1 MRRAHVNR
9 SRGTRLFITGALI
22 VALASCGSSKTTSS
36 SQTTAAAPG
45 AVATTAA
52 PTGAATTAA
61 PSAATT
67 AAPSGKATGDP
78 VKIISIVD
86 ESTAASLTYPTL
98 RSGMKMAADYI
109 NDHGG
114 LGGSNRPV
122 TFDFCPTQFDPN
134 IEAQCA
140 TDAVNDSSV
149 IATVANVS
157 NFSDVVNGVLEKAG
171 LASVAPQPY
180 SASDGQSKI
189 AFPVNAGYLVSSAG
203 MATELADVG
212 NAKKI
217 SAIYV
222 NVPAALAAVD
232 TVVEAL
238 ASRGLTINNK
248 VPIDIGTADVAP
260 QTAELLANGTD
271 GAVLLTDPQ
280 TAAKVVAEAR
290 KQGSKVAFA
299 TNIDAFTPAVLSS
312 MGDAAEGL
320 FVSGLFAFDDIDQPG
335 VKAFTDALKKYGNGK
350 DSDDFAKQAWVG
362 LQMLDA
368 AAKGL
373 TTIDRKSIL
382 DSLTKMTKYST
393 GGLTPDIDY
402 TVPGTLLKNTVPRFT
417 NGSVA
422 YAKVEGGVV
431 KSILPFQWYYPFE
444 KK

>member
-1 MRRAHVNR
+1 
-9 SRGTRLFITGALI
+9 
-22 VALASCGSSKTTSS
+22 
-36 SQTTAAAPG
+36 
-45 AVATTAA
+45 
-52 PTGAATTAA
+52 
-61 PSAATT
+61 
-67 AAPSGKATGDP
+67 
-78 VKIISIVD
+78 
-86 ESTAASLTYPTL
+86 
-98 RSGMKMAADYI
+98 MAADYI

-122 TFDFCPTQFDPN
+122 NFDFCPTQFDPN

-180 SASDGQSKI
+180 SASDGVSKI

-238 ASRGLTINNK
+238 ASRGLTINKK

-260 QTAELLANGTD
+260 QTAELLSGGTD

-299 TNIDAFTPAVLSS
+299 TNIDAFTPAVLAS

-335 VKAFTDALKKYGNGK
+335 IKAFTDALKKYGNGK
-350 DSDDFAKQAWVG
+350 DSDDFSKQAWVG

-373 TTIDRKSIL
+373 ATIDRKSIL

-402 TVPGTLLKNTVPRFT
+402 TVPGTLLKGTVPRFT

>member
-1 MRRAHVNR
+1 MRRAHANR
-9 SRGTRLFITGALI
+9 SRGTRLFIIGTLI
-22 VALASCGSSKTTSS
+22 AALASCGSSKTTSS
-36 SQTTAAAPG
+36 PQTTAAPSA
-45 AVATTAA
+45 AATTAA
-52 PTGAATTAA
+52 PSAAATTAA

-78 VKIISIVD
+78 VKVVAIVD
-86 ESTAASLTYPTL
+86 ESTAFSLTYPTL

-122 TFDFCPTQFDPN
+122 TIDFCPTQFDPN

-140 TDAVNDSSV
+140 TDTVNDTSV
-149 IATVANVS
+149 IATVANIS
-157 NFSDVVNGVLEKAG
+157 NFSDIINPILEKGG

-180 SASDGQSKI
+180 SASDGVSKI

-217 SAIYV
+217 SVIHV
-222 NVPAALAAVD
+222 TVPAAVAAVK
-232 TVVEAL
+232 TVEDAL
-238 ASRGLTINNK
+238 ASRGLKVNNT

-260 QTAELLANGTD
+260 QTAQLLSNGTD
-271 GAVLLTDPQ
+271 GVTLLTDPQ

-299 TNIDAFTPAVLSS
+299 TNIDAFTPAVLAS
-312 MGDAAEGL
+312 MGDSAEGL
-320 FVSGLFAFDDIDQPG
+320 YVSGLFAFDDIDQPG

-373 TTIDRKSIL
+373 PTIDRKSIL
-382 DSLTKMTKYST
+382 DSLTKTTKFST

-402 TVPGTLLKNTVPRFT
+402 SVPGTLLNNTVPRFT
-417 NGSVA
+417 NTSVA